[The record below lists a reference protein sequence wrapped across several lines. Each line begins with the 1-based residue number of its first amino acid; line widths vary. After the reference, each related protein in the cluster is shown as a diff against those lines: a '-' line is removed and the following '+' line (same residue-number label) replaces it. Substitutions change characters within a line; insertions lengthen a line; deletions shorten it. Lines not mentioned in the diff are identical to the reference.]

1 MSQSDG
7 SGHEQFAG
15 AGTEPFYSEL
25 QAWSGG
31 GGYGTVWSLVDEIG
45 SQFGMSLAEHPCAIQ
60 SHDHHGGG
68 YSIGCGTVFG
78 KDCG

>member
-31 GGYGTVWSLVDEIG
+31 GGYLAVGSLVYEIG
-45 SQFGMSLAEHPCAIQ
+45 SKFRMTLA
-60 SHDHHGGG
+60 
-68 YSIGCGTVFG
+68 
-78 KDCG
+78 